1 MNLTNSTIPQWWVP
15 ESDSTAIGLSLF
27 AMVAWGSWANLLK
40 LNSGVTR
47 FEFFFLDYQLGAF
60 LVSLLLTLLLGTG
73 GFSEGLS
80 VGRFFAA
87 VVAGIVNT
95 LGTLLVMAS
104 VELSGMTVV
113 FPVVV
118 GIEMI
123 IGTTFLWLI
132 ERKESPGLLFTGVAC
147 AMAAVSFDYLSH
159 QEPMEDD
166 GLGGTATRRRRSE
179 NNSMSYTTLVVSD
192 GDFSPDLSELSRPYS
207 FSASSSSA
215 TRGRRAS
222 GGLGTAGRFSCCVT
236 VFDGMA
242 AKSRGLMLC
251 VVAAVFFS
259 LWPVLDALSLKN
271 NESGPTVSASPYA
284 FFLIFRIAA
293 LAFTWCIS
301 QWMGQLGKRDGDEG
315 GASDM
320 SVTFSNYL
328 YEIPRKSR
336 CLGVTAGFVWGCGT
350 LFSLISGEVVGLG
363 VSVTMT
369 RCSPLVATFWGV
381 VMWNETE
388 GMTARAK
395 LYLIGMVMSYCF
407 AIMFIA
413 LAAP

>member
-179 NNSMSYTTLVVSD
+179 NKRAVRFTSVGLV
-192 GDFSPDLSELSRPYS
+192 EKIRY
-207 FSASSSSA
+207 
-215 TRGRRAS
+215 R
-222 GGLGTAGRFSCCVT
+222 TAHRYKKKQHALRS
-236 VFDGMA
+236 
-242 AKSRGLMLC
+242 
-251 VVAAVFFS
+251 VFF
-259 LWPVLDALSLKN
+259 V
-271 NESGPTVSASPYA
+271 
-284 FFLIFRIAA
+284 
-293 LAFTWCIS
+293 
-301 QWMGQLGKRDGDEG
+301 
-315 GASDM
+315 
-320 SVTFSNYL
+320 
-328 YEIPRKSR
+328 
-336 CLGVTAGFVWGCGT
+336 
-350 LFSLISGEVVGLG
+350 
-363 VSVTMT
+363 
-369 RCSPLVATFWGV
+369 
-381 VMWNETE
+381 
-388 GMTARAK
+388 
-395 LYLIGMVMSYCF
+395 
-407 AIMFIA
+407 FI
-413 LAAP
+413 

>member
-132 ERKESPGLLFTGVAC
+132 ERKESPGLLFTGVVC

-159 QEPMEDD
+159 QEPTEDD
-166 GLGGTATRRRRSE
+166 GLDS
-179 NNSMSYTTLVVSD
+179 SD
-192 GDFSPDLSELSRPYS
+192 
-207 FSASSSSA
+207 
-215 TRGRRAS
+215 
-222 GGLGTAGRFSCCVT
+222 
-236 VFDGMA
+236 
-242 AKSRGLMLC
+242 K
-251 VVAAVFFS
+251 
-259 LWPVLDALSLKN
+259 
-271 NESGPTVSASPYA
+271 
-284 FFLIFRIAA
+284 
-293 LAFTWCIS
+293 
-301 QWMGQLGKRDGDEG
+301 
-315 GASDM
+315 
-320 SVTFSNYL
+320 
-328 YEIPRKSR
+328 
-336 CLGVTAGFVWGCGT
+336 
-350 LFSLISGEVVGLG
+350 SGEKSPSETTNVV
-363 VSVTMT
+363 
-369 RCSPLVATFWGV
+369 
-381 VMWNETE
+381 
-388 GMTARAK
+388 
-395 LYLIGMVMSYCF
+395 
-407 AIMFIA
+407 
-413 LAAP
+413 